1 MSVKSRSRTAGFAW
15 LRGGLMALISRGVG
29 PEARIACWLW
39 VATAILGLGPA
50 TGAQAQVHLAQAGSE
65 GGSLGGAIPP
75 PPMVSRPRLKPKII
89 YERRPAPR
97 IPRASGDAGISRFD
111 GTWSVSSGGGC
122 SAAGNG
128 QVSIA
133 HGRVMS
139 PNGSGRVGPDGS
151 VSTVSTAGGMTI
163 VGQGR
168 IVGNAASGSYRQ
180 SDGCVGPWSAVKL

>member
-1 MSVKSRSRTAGFAW
+1 
-15 LRGGLMALISRGVG
+15 MALIFRGAG
-29 PEARIACWLW
+29 PKATIAACLWLG
-39 VATAILGLGPA
+39 TAISGLVPTA
-50 TGAQAQVHLAQAGSE
+50 DAQAQVQVAQAGSE

-75 PPMVSRPRLKPKII
+75 PTPTVPRPRIKPRIVQ
-89 YERRPAPR
+89 ERRP
-97 IPRASGDAGISRFD
+97 IPRPARGPGDGGVSKFD

-133 HGRVMS
+133 HGRIMS

-151 VSTVSTAGGMTI
+151 VSTVSTAAGLSI

-168 IVGNAASGSYRQ
+168 IVGNEASGSYRQ
-180 SDGCVGPWSAVKL
+180 SDGCVGPWSAVRL